1 MKKIYDRIVNIFKH
15 LGGDTDVHTTP
26 SDIHAD
32 VLEQYK
38 IANKKIKI
46 DNQPFRLSGLLHILT
61 NKISNNLKYHRHKL
75 YYDIDKEVARYI
87 VGDNDYIEQ
96 ILKPLLDQLI
106 ILNSDSRIVL
116 HISKEENR
124 FIVFDLYN
132 PDAVMSRALCK
143 ILKNK
148 KAPKEE
154 HMGTLK
160 LFTKARN
167 IAEAMG
173 GSLDVE
179 CSKRNGTHF
188 IFKLP
193 YIEDKNARS
202 NKYRLKNVLSG
213 EKALFIGNTKY
224 ETEKVAY
231 ILEHFE
237 VQTETITLEEFNTK
251 KPDLDKYLMVVLRS
265 SDFSS
270 KHMIFFRTLQ
280 QNQKKN
286 FKLITIHDLFEE
298 ESKVEMAKSIA
309 DAELYCPIIIGDVE
323 EILYQIFILKSKA
336 VKGVSNK
343 KAFNP
348 TRFVIKGDKPLEKKD
363 MERFRGA
370 HIAVAEDSKIDQRI
384 LRHILDIEGVRV
396 FIVSNGKELI
406 ELLEKEEIDMVF
418 TDVNMPVMD
427 GLTATKAIR
436 SMPKW
441 KNLPIISISSMSFGH
456 EIQAMEVA
464 GMDAAIP
471 KPISARNIYTA
482 LEKYLKVSPATQVK
496 HTKRKKKQQTD
507 LSDYK
512 GNPAILDVKKG
523 IAETESKLAYM
534 ELLNETMETLED
546 SEEEFKKLIFRGEYI
561 ALKAFVRS
569 MVRLYSNIHATE
581 MAEMF
586 EEIMLYLSTNNSKK
600 HLPDYIILFAKN
612 KKRLQKEIEA
622 YRSYISEV
630 WLEAV

>member
-1 MKKIYDRIVNIFKH
+1 MKKLYDRIVNIVKH
-15 LGGDTDVHTTP
+15 FGDDPDANIAPYSIYTDT
-26 SDIHAD
+26 
-32 VLEQYK
+32 LEQYK
-38 IANKKIKI
+38 VANKKIKI
-46 DNQPFRLSGLLHILT
+46 DNKPFRLSGLLHILT
-61 NKISNNLKYHRHKL
+61 NKISNNLKRHQHKL
-75 YYDIDKEVARYI
+75 HYDIDKKVARYV

-106 ILNSDSRIVL
+106 ILNSNSRIVL
-116 HISKEENR
+116 GISKEENK
-124 FIVFDLYN
+124 FIIFDLYN
-132 PDAVMSRALCK
+132 PDAVLPRSLYK

-148 KAPKEE
+148 KTSEE
-154 HMGTLK
+154 KHVGVQN
-160 LFTKARN
+160 LFIKIKN
-167 IAEAMG
+167 IAQAMG
-173 GSLDVE
+173 GSLDVR
-179 CSKRNGTHF
+179 CSAWNGTHF

-202 NKYRLKNVLSG
+202 NKYRLKNILSG
-213 EKALFIGNTKY
+213 KRALLIGNTKY
-224 ETEKVAY
+224 ETDKVED
-231 ILEHFE
+231 ILKSFE
-237 VQTETITLEEFNTK
+237 VHTESITLEEFNAK
-251 KPDLDKYLMVVLRS
+251 KPNLDKYLLVVLSS

-270 KHMIFFRTLQ
+270 KYINFFKTLQ
-280 QNQKKN
+280 QNKKN
-286 FKLITIHDLFEE
+286 SFKLITMHDLFEE
-298 ESKVEMAKSIA
+298 ESKVAMAKSFA

-323 EILYQIFILKSKA
+323 EILYQIFILNSKA

-348 TRFVIKGDKPLEKKD
+348 TRFVIKGEKSPEKKD

-427 GLTATKAIR
+427 GLTATKKIR
-436 SMPKW
+436 SNPKW

-482 LEKYLKVSPATQVK
+482 LEKYLKVSPATQIK
-496 HTKRKKKQQTD
+496 HIKRKEKQKTD

-512 GNPAILDVKKG
+512 GNTAILNVKKG

-534 ELLNETMETLED
+534 ELLSETMETLED
-546 SEEEFKKLIFRGEYI
+546 SEEEFKKLIFRGEYT

-569 MVRLYSNIHATE
+569 MVRLYGNIHATE

-586 EEIMLYLSTNNSKK
+586 EEIMLYLSTNGSKK
-600 HLPDYIILFAKN
+600 HLPDYIILYIKN
-612 KKRLQKEIEA
+612 KKRLQREIGA